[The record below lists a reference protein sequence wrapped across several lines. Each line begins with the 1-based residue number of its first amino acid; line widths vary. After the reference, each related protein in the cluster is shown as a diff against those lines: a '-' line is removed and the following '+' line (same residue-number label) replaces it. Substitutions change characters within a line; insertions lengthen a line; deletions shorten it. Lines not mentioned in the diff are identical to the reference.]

1 MNLSTKQSLFAE
13 LALAGHNLFLT
24 GKAGT
29 GKSFIVNDT
38 IDKMKKAGKNV
49 VALAPTGIAA
59 NNIGGQTMHSFFS
72 LDPFGVL
79 TYQTCR
85 WFKSEKRRLMD
96 KIDVIIIDEVSML
109 RPDLL
114 DAMNWTLLKN
124 GCPSLTKIQ
133 IIFVG
138 DLKQLPPP
146 VDDNMRSVLLATYHG
161 VEFTDAKI
169 FTQLNVQTVELDEV
183 LRQNDEAFINALNLI
198 REGQKSEYFRQFV
211 GKDVKGVILAPHNA
225 TVNQYNL
232 NGLNSQSGDEHIFN
246 AEVTGNV
253 KAADFNLESKVVV
266 KEGCSIMYLFN
277 SKNNNLFN
285 GAVGIFRQIEGNDF
299 IDVKGVLY
307 AISQVELSKK
317 EYVLSDDQDRLELRE
332 IGSIKQVPIKLAY
345 ALTIHKSQ
353 GMTFDEVTVDLS
365 LPCFAPGQMYVALSR
380 VRTPSGLTIIT
391 K

>member
-1 MNLSTKQSLFAE
+1 MTLSSKQALFAE

-38 IDKMKKAGKNV
+38 IAKMKKAGKNV

-79 TYQTCR
+79 TFQTCR
-85 WFKSEKRRLMD
+85 FFKTEKRRLMD
-96 KIDVIIIDEVSML
+96 KIDAIFIDEVSML

-114 DAMNWTLLKN
+114 DAMNWTLIKN
-124 GCPSLTKIQ
+124 GCPSLSKIQ

-146 VDDNMRSVLLATYHG
+146 VDDNMRSVLLSTYPG
-161 VEFTDAKI
+161 IQFTDAKI
-169 FTQLNVQTVELDEV
+169 YPNLSVTTIELDEV
-183 LRQNDEAFINALNLI
+183 LRQSDEDFINALNLV

-211 GKDVKGVILAPHNA
+211 GKEAKGVILAPHNS
-225 TVNQYNL
+225 TVNQYNID
-232 NGLNSQSGDEHIFN
+232 GLQKQQGEEFVFT

-253 KAADFNLESKVVV
+253 KANDFNLESKVTV
-266 KEGCSIMYLFN
+266 KDGCAIMYLAN

-285 GAVGIFRQIEGNDF
+285 GTVGIFRRIGGNNF
-299 IDVKGVLY
+299 IDVKGVPY
-307 AISQVELSKK
+307 ALETVEFSKK
-317 EYVLSDDQDRLELRE
+317 EYVLSDDQERLELQE
-332 IGSIKQVPIKLAY
+332 IGTIKQMPIKLAY

-353 GMTFDEVTVDLS
+353 GMTFDFVTVDLS

-380 VRTPSGLTIIT
+380 VRTPLGLTIIT
-391 K
+391 R